1 MTRLTKLLRGRTTPI
16 VIPGAHD
23 ALSAR
28 IIEVAGFE
36 MLGIGGAGL
45 AASQL
50 GMPDIGVQ
58 SFGEYRDAV
67 RRIREATTLPMMV
80 DGENGFGD
88 AKAITRTVR
97 TFEEI
102 GVTAL
107 AIEDLD
113 FPPRLNRPPS
123 VITRESMIAKLR
135 AAVASRREDGLSI
148 IARTDAAYCVGS
160 DEAIARAA
168 AYQAAGADAILAVG
182 MPDLD
187 SLARLRDA
195 VDVAIIVLSVPGSPW
210 YAPSPEDARQIGAD
224 AIIYPAAVL
233 LYTAAGIADG
243 LAAIREDNGAPP
255 AGFDFA
261 RLSAVLNAADW
272 ATIDRT

>member
-36 MLGIGGAGL
+36 MLGVGGAGL
-45 AASQL
+45 AAAQL

-67 RRIREATTLPMMV
+67 RRIREATTVPMMV

-88 AKAITRTVR
+88 AKAVTRTVR

-102 GVTAL
+102 GVTAV

-113 FPPRLNRPPS
+113 FPPRLDRRPT
-123 VITRESMIAKLR
+123 VIPEEAMVAKLR
-135 AAVASRREDGLSI
+135 AAIAARREDGLSI
-148 IARTDAAYCVGS
+148 IARTDAAYCAGTN
-160 DEAIARAA
+160 EAIARAA

-210 YAPSPEDARQIGAD
+210 YAPSPDEARQIGAG

-233 LYTAAGIADG
+233 LHTAAGIADG